1 MSTLSQME
9 QLFKAMADR
18 NRLRILAALQ
28 GGPLCVCQL
37 MGVLGL
43 SQSTVS
49 KHLAILKEAG
59 LLLEEQRGKRTYYS
73 LSEEF
78 ASPSVRGVV
87 NAVLNG
93 LKDSPELAE
102 DQRLAEFM
110 REFRIETVEAALNV
124 RKKRSLLRVLQAD
137 S

>member
-1 MSTLSQME
+1 MTTLSEME
-9 QLFKAMADR
+9 RLFKALADS
-18 NRLRILAALQ
+18 NRLRILALLQ
-28 GGPLCVCQL
+28 EGSLCVCQL

-59 LLLEEQRGKRTYYS
+59 LLAEEQRGKRSFYA
-73 LSEEF
+73 LRKEF
-78 ASPSVRGVV
+78 ASPVV
-87 NAVLNG
+87 DAVMQAVLDG
-93 LKDSPELAE
+93 LKDSPELAD

-124 RKKRSLLRVLQAD
+124 RRKRGMLRVL
-137 S
+137 

>member
-1 MSTLSQME
+1 MTTLSEME
-9 QLFKAMADR
+9 RLFKALADS
-18 NRLRILAALQ
+18 NRLRILALLQ
-28 GGPLCVCQL
+28 EGSLCVCQL

-59 LLLEEQRGKRTYYS
+59 LLAEEQRGKRSFYA
-73 LSEEF
+73 LRKEF
-78 ASPSVRGVV
+78 ASPVVDAVVR
-87 NAVLNG
+87 AVLDG
-93 LKDSPELAE
+93 LKDSPELAD

-124 RKKRSLLRVLQAD
+124 RRKRGMLRVL
-137 S
+137 